1 MKQRFTSLWMALI
14 ALAVSVNVMAQ
25 IEDRKKTWD
34 FTLGLSE
41 TTLANLAADVKL
53 GDAANWAVANYAEDG
68 TTPIRWQNTKK
79 VSGELMAN
87 GEVIPEL
94 KELQFTTAGQSSGNN
109 FQLSTN
115 AFRMTR
121 ASMEVTFPEL
131 EAGQTVTVVV
141 KNPNG
146 ETQRGIDMK
155 DNSKIERL
163 EGPSDGLQW
172 GADGEVTHVFRVK
185 EGIEGTVDMTLKVL
199 NGGVD
204 FKLFMIDNGDAL
216 VREDWKI
223 AYLWSAKANYDV
235 NNDPVVAL
243 LNEKGSLQTIDVT
256 DFTEA
261 NTDTI
266 NALES
271 TYDLLVIS
279 ETIGSTHA
287 FAKSIGAMVNR
298 VPMLNLKAFMYKV
311 WGWGAGQNL
320 QPSGTGTGNIVLT
333 EAGAAHALFAE
344 LGYEAGDEI
353 EFVENVSSGNIIQGY
368 SANEGSLIAGDDV
381 LATVAVGGFNA
392 IHLHGTQN
400 TYMLFGLSSEAV
412 VAGATLTDDA
422 IDFLT
427 GAVDYLAA
435 TKSDVR
441 AATKPA
447 IHSEYKHKETVVTI
461 TSSLKGAS
469 IYYTLD
475 NTDPTEASTLYTA
488 PFSLTE
494 GTWVKAVTVLQG
506 YNMSAVTADSII
518 IKEQVATPTVTV
530 ADGEGN
536 TKVLSVSATEG
547 TVYYAVSGG
556 TATAYTEPITF
567 SRNATVEVWAV
578 EDGKIDSEIVTNE
591 IAIAGFVNRFN
602 LLAETTFGEESWTWE
617 QDGSMVVK
625 GEFWAKYDYYTYNED
640 STVVTPNEYQYH
652 DFNNGW
658 KIGTAGQRVY
668 FQRTNVALQG
678 ANYGPETEA
687 DGGASNFDLSFL
699 QTMRAD
705 DPHTALLQTTVP
717 YEGPFDVY
725 VWLCSQIKNAGE
737 ANGEEKLEV
746 AVSANGE
753 TDWRVLDTIV
763 ISNDKLIRKRIAYND
778 EKGAVYLRL
787 KAAGQG
793 TTNTKILLFDVKIY
807 GEGGDVDPNA
817 VELPTAA
824 TEVVDVQIYNLSGV
838 QLNELGQGLNI
849 VRKVYSDGT
858 VKIEKVMNK

>member
-1 MKQRFTSLWMALI
+1 MRKRITSLWMVLL
-14 ALAVSVNVMAQ
+14 ALAVSVNTVAQ
-25 IEDRKKTWD
+25 NETRKKTWD

-41 TTLANLAADVKL
+41 TTLANLAADVEL
-53 GDAANWAVANYAEDG
+53 GDAANWTVANYAEDG
-68 TTPIRWQNTKK
+68 TTPIRWQNTKN

-121 ASMEVTFPEL
+121 GNMEVTFPEL
-131 EAGQTVTVVV
+131 VAGQTVTVIVR
-141 KNPNG
+141 NPNG
-146 ETQRGIDMK
+146 SSERGITMK
-155 DNSKIERL
+155 DESKIERI
-163 EGPSDGLQW
+163 EGPSTGLQW

-204 FKLFMIDNGDAL
+204 FKLFMIDNGDVL
-216 VREDWKI
+216 VREDWKV
-223 AYLWSAKANYDV
+223 AYLWSEKANYDV
-235 NNDPVVAL
+235 NNDPIVAL

-256 DFTEA
+256 AFTEA

-279 ETIGSTHA
+279 ETIGSSHA
-287 FAKSIGAMVNR
+287 FAKSIGTMVNR
-298 VPMLNLKAFMYKV
+298 VPMLNLKSFMYKV
-311 WGWGAGQNL
+311 WGWGTGNNQK
-320 QPSGTGTGNIVLT
+320 PGTGTIVLT

-344 LGYEAGDEI
+344 LGYEAGDEL
-353 EFVENVSSGNIIQGY
+353 EFVENGGEGNIIQGY

-381 LATVAVGGFNA
+381 LATVGEYNA

-400 TYMLFGLSSEAV
+400 TYMLFGLSSDAV

-427 GAVDYLAA
+427 GVVDYLAA

-447 IHSEYKHKETVVTI
+447 IKSEYKHKETVVTI

-547 TVYYAVSGG
+547 TVYYTVSGG
-556 TATAYTEPITF
+556 TVTAYTEPITF

-591 IAIAGFVNRFN
+591 IVIAGFVNRFN
-602 LLAETTFGEESWTWE
+602 LLAETTFGEESWAWE
-617 QDGSMVVK
+617 QDGSTVVK

-678 ANYGPETEA
+678 TNYGPETEA

-725 VWLCSQIKNAGE
+725 VWLCSQVRNAGE

-763 ISNDKLIRKRIAYND
+763 IPNDKLIRKRIAYND

-787 KAAGQG
+787 KAAGKG

-807 GEGGDVDPNA
+807 GEGGEVDPNA
-817 VELPTAA
+817 VELPAA
-824 TEVVDVQIYNLSGV
+824 ITEVVDIQIYNLSGV